1 LQRSKP
7 DYGPGIAQDRVEE
20 VMAHGTRLHRTLPG
34 TGIGLAIMQDV
45 AALHG
50 GSVALSK
57 SALGGVRITVRLPS
71 SQHP

>member
-1 LQRSKP
+1 LQRSKR
-7 DYGPGIAQDRVEE
+7 DAGPGIAQDRVEE
-20 VMAHGTRLHRTLPG
+20 VMSHGARLDRTVPG
-34 TGIGLAIMQDV
+34 KVIGLAIVQDL

-57 SALGGVRITVRLPS
+57 TALGGVRVSVHLPS